1 MKEQEIML
9 KSYRREIKVLILSMD
24 VPYYEDAKRR
34 NYFLSYEDVLTKLF
48 NNKREEKDI
57 LEIQN
62 YYNSNRITI
71 YVNLTDYMKNA
82 LYEETD
88 EEVQNAIE
96 HIKTWLTS
104 GLDVSNDMVEH
115 EIRKGYIYEIPDYMN
130 NIKDLVND
138 EFIENYVTLL
148 R

>member
-1 MKEQEIML
+1 MEEQEIML

-24 VPYYEDAKRR
+24 VPYYEDAETRKH
-34 NYFLSYEDVLTKLF
+34 FLSYEDVLTKLF

-62 YYNSNRITI
+62 YYNSDRITI
-71 YVNLTDYMKNA
+71 YVNLTDYMKGGM
-82 LYEETD
+82 YEETD
-88 EEVQNAIE
+88 EEVQDAIE

-115 EIRKGYIYEIPDYMN
+115 EIRKGYIYEIPSYMN